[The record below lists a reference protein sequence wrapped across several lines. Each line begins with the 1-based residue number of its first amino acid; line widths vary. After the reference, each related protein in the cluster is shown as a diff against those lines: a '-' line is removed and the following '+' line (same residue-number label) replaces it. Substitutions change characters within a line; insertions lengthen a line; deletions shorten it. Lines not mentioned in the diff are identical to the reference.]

1 MLPAPECT
9 HAVVWREDLAG
20 RCTLHE
26 ASRQGVSP
34 DERYYEATA
43 TIEQVASHDKR
54 STRLTRGI
62 SRATAALGSFPAILV
77 AVVLIGGWVAGGFFV
92 TEGVANST
100 YEFCLTAATSV
111 VTFLMVFII
120 QSTQNRDSR
129 AMQAKLD
136 AANAALHALAR
147 RLDVDTPHLLELAG
161 LEDAPEPVIREH
173 QLEVRTAVYEQAT
186 HEGEDEPA
194 RPAQA
199 QS

>member
-1 MLPAPECT
+1 
-9 HAVVWREDLAG
+9 
-20 RCTLHE
+20 
-26 ASRQGVSP
+26 VSP
-34 DERYYEATA
+34 NERYNEVTA
-43 TIEQVASHDKR
+43 TIEQVASHDER
-54 STRLTRGI
+54 STRLTRAI
-62 SRATAALGSFPAILV
+62 SRATAAFGSFPAILI
-77 AVVLIGGWVAGGFFV
+77 ALVLIAGWVAGGFFV
-92 TEGVANST
+92 TEGVANAT

-173 QLEVRTAVYEQAT
+173 QLEVRTTVYDQVT
-186 HEGEDEPA
+186 HETDGGAPC
-194 RPAQA
+194 PVQG
-199 QS
+199 QP